1 VFKIWFLVLVLL
13 LPCGL
18 KADWRDPTMPGNL
31 PAVSAEIKPYGQ
43 TALTLSAILVTENGR
58 YATINGKTVKAGG
71 LLDADTRILKI
82 MPNYVVIRQHE
93 TTQKL
98 LLVPSVK
105 KPLK

>member
-1 VFKIWFLVLVLL
+1 
-13 LPCGL
+13 
-18 KADWRDPTMPGNL
+18 
-31 PAVSAEIKPYGQ
+31 
-43 TALTLSAILVTENGR
+43 VTENGR

-82 MPNYVVIRQHE
+82 MPNYVLIRQHE

-98 LLVPSVK
+98 HLVPSVK